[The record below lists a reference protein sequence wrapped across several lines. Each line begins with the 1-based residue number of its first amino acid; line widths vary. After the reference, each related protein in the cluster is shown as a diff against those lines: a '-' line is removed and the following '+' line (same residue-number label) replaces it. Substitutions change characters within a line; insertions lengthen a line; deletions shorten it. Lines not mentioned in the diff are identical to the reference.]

1 MVTFWG
7 VCQKVTR
14 RKGGKVSERR
24 HSQWICSPSSEPTH
38 ELLAFGFWLLAFKK
52 GTYPF
57 AMAAPTHLS
66 ALTAGYFGLGQSNQ
80 NRPLPS
86 SGPYAA
92 LRGSLAPALLPG
104 GPRPRPIHG
113 PKRLPGILPVTS
125 LRKTS
130 ARPPEVAICVVWT
143 IARLEAKARAKARA
157 RARARARAS

>member
-1 MVTFWG
+1 MDGPWARSSREQGRSEGTHVGESYRQPFLVTFWG

-24 HSQWICSPSSEPTH
+24 HSQWICSPSSEPSRD
-38 ELLAFGFWLLAFKK
+38 AFGLLGFWAFKK

-80 NRPLPS
+80 NRLLPS
-86 SGPYAA
+86 SGPYAS
-92 LRGSLAPALLPG
+92 LRGSLTPALLPG

-113 PKRLPGILPVTS
+113 PKRLTGIHARHLPPQD
-125 LRKTS
+125 LRS
-130 ARPPEVAICVVWT
+130 A
-143 IARLEAKARAKARA
+143 
-157 RARARARAS
+157 S